1 MTDKAFR
8 VLVAEMRR
16 LQKEY
21 FKTRDTAV
29 LKVAKG
35 LEYQVDEAL
44 KGNDFNGRNLAIL
57 AGERAAN
64 AVIVELKDKI
74 RAFQER

>member
-44 KGNDFNGRNLAIL
+44 KGNDFNALFSVTK
-57 AGERAAN
+57 EE
-64 AVIVELKDKI
+64 V
-74 RAFQER
+74 